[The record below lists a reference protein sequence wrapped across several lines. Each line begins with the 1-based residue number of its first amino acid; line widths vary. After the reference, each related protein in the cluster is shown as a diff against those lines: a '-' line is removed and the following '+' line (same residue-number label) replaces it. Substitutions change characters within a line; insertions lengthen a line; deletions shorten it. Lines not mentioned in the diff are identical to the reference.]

1 MKFVSISREKGHAA
15 LHQAA
20 RLHYRSVFQLVAT
33 LVEYETGTLAG
44 WCITVLTLVVL
55 AVPARA
61 ATWYVDNTA
70 TGANNGT
77 SWTNAWINP
86 ASISGINAGDTIYI
100 SGGAFGSSQTYTLSS
115 PWAPPGGNS
124 GNLVYYKVG
133 TDSLHNGMVIFNCN
147 KGWNYFQPANYSDIS
162 GNVSN
167 QISMSFSNVY
177 VCDGVNLSTLCSAG
191 SLTQVKFRYLDFGGG
206 FVINPAVHVEFDHC
220 KWEPINGD
228 NRQLFIEN
236 LNTNDPTQNII
247 HDCIFQPVYGPSGQ
261 GGDDGIAPYSCTI
274 SNCYFFPQPVA
285 NYLYGTSQHPDMIQ
299 TSAGQVLVCNN
310 WFQGMRNYGFYGEW
324 AYSGSNM
331 HVVNNVFIAGS
342 DQAISIGGG
351 AITASDILVAN
362 NLVIDCSL
370 GIYVWGGAVNYGS
383 TISNV
388 RCYNNMTINSG
399 ANQINNSGTVTGTIT
414 EADDIQS
421 FPTSGFVSYTK
432 GAGTNNNFHLNSTA
446 TTAIGQ
452 GANQYAYFTFDQDGN
467 PRQATGNWDI
477 GPYVYGSISTNPVLS
492 VQPSASMNFGSVLTN
507 TTSYLTNAVQNSGG
521 GTLTG
526 TATLSSSGSSLFSIV
541 SGGTY
546 SLGANQSTNM
556 TVLFSPIAV
565 GSFTNTITF
574 TVIGGNGTTGTLSG
588 TGVATYP
595 APQISAIS
603 QSGSDVDTNTPG
615 LQVFAGYNESYSGSA
630 TDPSGLP
637 LSWQWIYTNATTGVS
652 GSVLGSGT
660 GAVTTISYT
669 YPASAAGST
678 YVWKLRVSNG
688 YSTSESDLTV
698 GVEAPPV
705 VAGSL
710 TFQPSAAN
718 ISGPFV
724 LSSGYVS
731 QSVTT
736 GTNGGQLIY
745 FFRTANSNIFA
756 VEALVNAPN
765 TAANSFYVNIDAP
778 PTDPTN
784 IWDLIVTTG
793 WTNEIV
799 TWRGNGTNDQMSIY
813 PQQNFSLNAGLHQLI
828 IEGREAGTEL
838 GPVTIVQL
846 PQRILIQ

>member
-1 MKFVSISREKGHAA
+1 M
-15 LHQAA
+15 
-20 RLHYRSVFQLVAT
+20 
-33 LVEYETGTLAG
+33 
-44 WCITVLTLVVL
+44 VL
-55 AVPARA
+55 AISARG
-61 ATWYVDNTA
+61 ATWYVDNSLGSSGNGQSWATA
-70 TGANNGT
+70 WT
-77 SWTNAWINP
+77 SLPT
-86 ASISGINAGDTIYI
+86 SGVSAGDTVYI
-100 SGGAFGSSQTYTLSS
+100 SGGSSSQTYNMTG
-115 PWAPPGGNS
+115 WAAKGGTA
-124 GNLVYYKVG
+124 GNPVYYKVG
-133 TDSLHNGMVIFNCN
+133 TDSAHNGVVIINGSGTWNFFQPNSYVDFNGNVGGAIHLVVTNANVATSSTPTCIFNST
-147 KGWNYFQPANYSDIS
+147 GAS
-162 GNVSN
+162 G
-167 QISMSFSNVY
+167 I
-177 VCDGVNLSTLCSAG
+177 A
-191 SLTQVKFRYLDFGGG
+191 FRYIEFAGGIMMDAASG
-206 FVINPAVHVEFDHC
+206 IEFDHC
-220 KWEPINGD
+220 KWDPINFC
-228 NRQLFIEN
+228 NRQLFLQN
-236 LNTNDPTQNII
+236 LNVANPAENIV
-247 HDCIFQPVYGPSGQ
+247 HDCVFQPVYGTSGL
-261 GGDDGIAPYSCTI
+261 GGDDGIAGYSLTV
-274 SNCYFFPQPVA
+274 SNCYFLPQLA
-285 NYLYGTSQHPDMIQ
+285 SGTYGYGTSQHPDMIQ
-299 TSAGQVLVCNN
+299 TSAGQILVCNN

-331 HVVNNVFIAGS
+331 HVMNNVFIGGS

-351 AITASDILVAN
+351 SISASDVLVAN
-362 NLVIDCSL
+362 NLVIDNSL
-370 GIYVWGGAVNYGS
+370 GIFMWTVGVNGS

-388 RCYNNMTINSG
+388 RCYNNMSINTG
-399 ANQINNSGTVTGTIT
+399 GNSIGGGSFTGTIVQ
-414 EADDIQS
+414 ADNLTS
-421 FPTSGFVSYTK
+421 FPTSGFVSYTQ

-452 GANQYAYFTFDQDGN
+452 GMNDSSDFAFDRDGN
-467 PRQATGNWDI
+467 PRPSAGAWDI
-477 GPYVYGSISTNPVLS
+477 GPYVYGSVSTNPVLS
-492 VQPSASMNFGSVLTN
+492 VQPSASLSFGSVLTN

-521 GTLTG
+521 GTLVG

-556 TVLFSPIAV
+556 MVRFSPNAV

-574 TVIGGNGTTGTLSG
+574 TVIGGSGTAGTLSG
-588 TGVATYP
+588 AGVATYP
-595 APQISAIS
+595 APQVSAVS
-603 QSGSDVDTNTPG
+603 QSGSDVDANTSG

-652 GSVLGSGT
+652 GSLLGSGT
-660 GAVTTISYT
+660 GAVATVSYT

-688 YSTSESDLTV
+688 YSTSEADLTV

-710 TFQPSAAN
+710 TFQPSAGN
-718 ISGPFV
+718 ISAPFV

-736 GTNGGQLIY
+736 GTNGGQLMY
-745 FFRTANSNIFA
+745 FFRTTNSNLFA